1 MTRPGDRLL
10 RLAQR
15 ICSERTRRRLIEP
28 AIADLQAETA
38 SARPGSRWLAARTHT
53 LGYASVAKVMA
64 IAACGDLLHE
74 ATSWRPEERAG
85 VWRGARTALA
95 ATIAATIAWEA
106 NVMSDVR
113 WMVTESSDGSGWAG
127 LFTQAV
133 MGVYL
138 APSTLVLTL
147 PLGLVLFVAMTFQG
161 TARTAKLAI
170 ATITLAMLCSAA
182 MFANVAWVTPEA
194 NQAFRQITFSRLQ
207 PGTVLARGD
216 NELTLSVVRARL
228 KAARELGVADDVRLL
243 ERLYHQKLAIAS
255 AALPMVGLLLAL
267 AFRHNFSRARL
278 TLVAA
283 GLCLTY
289 YAGLELT
296 TGASALGVPP
306 IVAAWWT
313 NGVCATMA
321 IALTWRRS
329 QAQRQA

>member
-1 MTRPGDRLL
+1 V
-10 RLAQR
+10 
-15 ICSERTRRRLIEP
+15 
-28 AIADLQAETA
+28 ADLQAEAANARRNSPWLTA
-38 SARPGSRWLAARTHT
+38 LALTR
-53 LGYASVAKVMA
+53 GYLSIAKVMA

-95 ATIAATIAWEA
+95 ATIVATIAFETYA
-106 NVMSDVR
+106 MSGVR
-113 WMVTESSDGSGWAG
+113 WMVTESSDGSGWPG

-133 MGVYL
+133 MSIYL

-147 PLGLVLFVAMTFQG
+147 PLGLVLFVATTFQG
-161 TARTAKLAI
+161 TACTAKLAI
-170 ATITLAMLCSAA
+170 ATVTLAMLCSAA

-216 NELTLSVVRARL
+216 NELTLRVVRARL
-228 KAARELGVADDVRLL
+228 KAAQKLGVANDVHFL

-255 AALPMVGLLLAL
+255 AALPMVGLMLAL
-267 AFRHNFSRARL
+267 AFRRNLSRARL
-278 TLVAA
+278 TLVAV
-283 GLCLTY
+283 GLCVMY
-289 YAGLELT
+289 YAGLELAT
-296 TGASALGVPP
+296 DASALGVPP

-313 NGVCATMA
+313 NGACTTMA

-329 QAQRQA
+329 PAQQQA